1 MSVWS
6 LLTLMTLVLVLP
18 RLVVDTSR
26 AQPRPRE
33 IHGFLRIVAVLNRL
47 YCRLWHRFKCIGP
60 APLPAVG
67 PAVLICNHTCGVDHM
82 LLQAS
87 CSRLL
92 GFMIAREYYN
102 HKSIHWICRY
112 IGCIPVDR
120 DGRDFSATRA
130 ALRALAQGR
139 VLPIFP
145 EGRIVPESG
154 RRLDPMKPGA
164 AYLAIRA
171 QAPVIPAFIWG
182 TPPTNEIVPSLTT
195 PSGARVIFGPPIDI
209 SDFPPRRAGDKAA
222 QAEVCRRFEH
232 ALLTLQSRAF
242 ETNGDP

>member
-1 MSVWS
+1 MGVWS
-6 LLTLMTLVLVLP
+6 LLMLVTIVLVLP
-18 RLVVDTSR
+18 KLIVDGSS
-26 AQPRPRE
+26 ADPRTPE
-33 IHGFLRIVAVLNRL
+33 IHGFLKVVAALNAT
-47 YCRLWHRFKCIGP
+47 YCRVWHRFECVNP

-87 CSRLL
+87 CRRLL
-92 GFMIAREYYN
+92 GFMIAREYYEN
-102 HKSIHWICRY
+102 TSIHWICRH

-139 VLPIFP
+139 VVPIFP

-154 RRLDPMKPGA
+154 RGLDPMKPGA

-182 TPPTNEIVPSLTT
+182 TPRTNEIGPSLTT
-195 PSGARVIFGPPIDI
+195 PSVARVMFGPPVDI
-209 SDFPPRRAGDKAA
+209 GDFPVRHAGDKQA
-222 QAEVCRRFEH
+222 QAEVCRRFEA
-232 ALLTLQSRAF
+232 ALLALQAQALKLDQS
-242 ETNGDP
+242 G